1 MAKKQ
6 IDLALGLVD
15 AQGRLNLQEEWPVF
29 IDWSNEFE
37 KATAGQAVFIY
48 TLKRFIQLAQ
58 QKEDAD
64 LALYQAAVDRMSNF
78 ARTSLFDESRHLFL
92 VEQNQEI
99 NIASQVWMVLAEVM
113 DPDSNRKIMEQ
124 TVKQLFPVNGIA
136 TPYMYHHIVEALFIA
151 GLESEAIALMKDY
164 WGKMITMGADTF
176 WEAFKPEDPNFSPY
190 GSPIISSFCHAWSCT
205 PAYLLKKYLLQ
216 ETPDSLKVV
225 TEQPL
230 I

>member
-1 MAKKQ
+1 MTCKALDDLYPVAKKQ

-99 NIASQVWMVLAEVM
+99 NIASQV
-113 DPDSNRKIMEQ
+113 
-124 TVKQLFPVNGIA
+124 
-136 TPYMYHHIVEALFIA
+136 
-151 GLESEAIALMKDY
+151 
-164 WGKMITMGADTF
+164 
-176 WEAFKPEDPNFSPY
+176 
-190 GSPIISSFCHAWSCT
+190 
-205 PAYLLKKYLLQ
+205 
-216 ETPDSLKVV
+216 
-225 TEQPL
+225 
-230 I
+230 